1 MADKVRETQQYLQQ
15 KAKYIGIGNADTTR
29 DEFAT
34 QIHRDT
40 LASLAMHK
48 DILMY
53 NSVATNNNPELY
65 RQSLIKKMALPLNN
79 NGL

>member
-1 MADKVRETQQYLQQ
+1 MADKVRETQQYLHQ
-15 KAKYIGIGNADTTR
+15 KLKYIGLGNADTTQ

-48 DILMY
+48 DLLLY
-53 NSVATNNNPELY
+53 NATATSSHPELY
-65 RQSLIKKMALPLNN
+65 RQNLIKSMVLPLDR
-79 NGL
+79 GP